1 MYPGLVPREPMAE
14 DRFVAKLEN
23 RRQISITVIGRHS
36 GRKITLPVWFV
47 SAEAGLWLLP
57 VHGSRTQWYR
67 NLLVN
72 PEITIKAG
80 SESRALMARALRD
93 ARTVRKVIRC
103 FGEKY
108 KPEMIARLY
117 PGPLDVAVKVR
128 LQRTTKA

>member
-1 MYPGLVPREPMAE
+1 MAE
-14 DRFVAKLEN
+14 DRFVTKLEN
-23 RRQISITVIGRHS
+23 RQQISITVIGRRS

-47 SAEAGLWLLP
+47 AADAALWLLP

-67 NLLVN
+67 NLLTN
-72 PEITIKAG
+72 PAITIKAG
-80 SESRALMARALRD
+80 SEGRALRARALKD
-93 ARTVRKVIRC
+93 ARAVRKVIRW

-128 LQRTTKA
+128 LGTPPKAE